1 MGMEVMA
8 TKDIVMV
15 QAMDTVILL
24 ILMAAAIIVT
34 VMDILIIIPGATGMM
49 DGMGLGQG
57 QGQDLALEM
66 GDEKGGQG
74 GRILFQKKDDSL
86 KVIGSYRS

>member
-15 QAMDTVILL
+15 QAMDTVILI
-24 ILMAAAIIVT
+24 ILMAAVTLVT
-34 VMDILIIIPGATGMM
+34 VMGILIIIPGVTGMM
-49 DGMGLGQG
+49 DGIGLGQG

-66 GDEKGGQG
+66 GDEKIGQG
-74 GRILFQKKDDSL
+74 GRIPF
-86 KVIGSYRS
+86 